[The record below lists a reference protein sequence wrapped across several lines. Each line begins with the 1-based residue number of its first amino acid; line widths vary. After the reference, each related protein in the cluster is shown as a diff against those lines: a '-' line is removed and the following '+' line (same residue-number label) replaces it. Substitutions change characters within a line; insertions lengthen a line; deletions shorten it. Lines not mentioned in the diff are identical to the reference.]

1 LRAPQFCAA
10 STDLS
15 RLEHFGR
22 RNLPQISKPAP
33 DTAPLLVKVIVE
45 LGISDSLPGAGV
57 SESRSLSLSLSLSL
71 ESNRFGVMLFVPA
84 TCTPSGPVVP
94 LYCTPF
100 TVSLSQHDSVV
111 NAITDSVTC
120 SCAAT
125 VMVHCWLL
133 P

>member
-1 LRAPQFCAA
+1 MVFGVVVGADVVGVHVWPVIVGVMVNA
-10 STDLS
+10 SS
-15 RLEHFGR
+15 
-22 RNLPQISKPAP
+22 QISKPVPGTEPSLAQ
-33 DTAPLLVKVIVE
+33 VMVE
-45 LGISDSLPGAGV
+45 PA
-57 SESRSLSLSLSLSL
+57 
-71 ESNRFGVMLFVPA
+71 A